1 LLNPLTSIIAPPRD
15 RLILTLRGYPT
26 ARALHAPL
34 ALTRVE
40 PILLERHSAAG
51 RANDAGCTVILP
63 AHTSLVEFWSMVPA
77 RMFLPGALEAHR

>member
-1 LLNPLTSIIAPPRD
+1 
-15 RLILTLRGYPT
+15 
-26 ARALHAPL
+26 
-34 ALTRVE
+34 VE

-51 RANDAGCTVILP
+51 RAKDAGCTVILP